1 MSAVIRRTLPLV
13 RLISCQSQRMVSSK
27 IIPIETRNL
36 EKYQKHFGSLA
47 ESELLPES
55 RFKTEK
61 EMEDDD
67 GEAEHFRIISDT
79 NRPYPDDYQRKIEK
93 LLVNRDLAGS
103 NKKCYLCKFKI
114 FF

>member
-1 MSAVIRRTLPLV
+1 MKETLF
-13 RLISCQSQRMVSSK
+13 SK
-27 IIPIETRNL
+27 PCIPIETRNL
-36 EKYQKHFGSLA
+36 EKYQKYFGSLA

-79 NRPYPDDYQRKIEK
+79 KRPYPDDYQRKIEE
-93 LLVNRDLAGS
+93 LLVNRDLAGL
-103 NKKCYLCKFKI
+103 KKCYCVEIKD